1 MKTPTLAIL
10 FFLFAMPYIHSQS
23 MLLLK
28 SSGKVVIGDTTQMS
42 TPGNYSLYVQNGM
55 LTERVKVSLKST
67 SEWSDDAF
75 QKCPTIDQVA
85 NTISEN
91 SHLYEMPSAV
101 TLKQEGYELKSMDAK
116 LLEQIEWLWQHVIRL
131 DAENKTL
138 RDEVSNLKNN
148 QAAPKK

>member
-10 FFLFAMPYIHSQS
+10 SFLFAMTYLHSQS

-85 NTISEN
+85 HSISEK

-138 RDEVSNLKNN
+138 RDEVSNLKIN
-148 QAAPKK
+148 QAVPKK